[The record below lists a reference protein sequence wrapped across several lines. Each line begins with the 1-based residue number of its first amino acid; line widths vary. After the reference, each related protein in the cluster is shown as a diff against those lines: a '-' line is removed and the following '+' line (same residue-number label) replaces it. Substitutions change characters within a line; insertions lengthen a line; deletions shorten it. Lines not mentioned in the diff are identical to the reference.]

1 MGKNYASEEAGYFR
15 VKQSNSGSWVF
26 IDPSGKP
33 FVSLGLNHLD
43 DTDLRYPHN
52 VEVFDRKYGTRGKWA
67 KGVVRD
73 LEDLNF
79 NTIGWTGQYIS
90 GDWGKALDWFGDPID
105 LGHSTPWPDE
115 LLLDAG
121 MPYVVQIRVQEIE
134 DWNGHPAFR
143 DVYSEDFK
151 KYADWIARRMT
162 SDHKN
167 SRNLIGYFLVDIPSW
182 LPHASGR
189 FWPGFE
195 GLSPEEHDAKLF
207 EVATQYYKT
216 VTEAIRR
223 YDPNHLILGDRYNGN
238 KGIPEVVLRAMA
250 PFVDVLSVQY
260 FTGKTEEE
268 YAAMISDL
276 RRWHEI
282 TGKPVVIADIGNW
295 VPTEMNPHR
304 TSDMHTHAERGED
317 YAQGLARVMAEPW
330 IIGWHWC
337 GYIENLGRGW
347 GIKDPYDE
355 FYSDLTDRIREA
367 NAAAKDAIGKRME

>member
-1 MGKNYASEEAGYFR
+1 MSATDPQNQAFFR
-15 VKQSNSGSWVF
+15 VAQNSSGAWSF
-26 IDPSGKP
+26 IDPEGKP
-33 FVSLGLNHLD
+33 FVSLALNHID

-52 VEVFDRKYGTRGKWA
+52 VEVFERKYGSREAWT

-73 LEDLNF
+73 LQDLNF
-79 NTIGWTGQYIS
+79 NTIGWTSQYIS
-90 GDWGKALDWFGDPID
+90 GGWGEALDWFGDPVD
-105 LGHSTPWPDE
+105 LGHSLPWPDQH
-115 LLLDAG
+115 LLDAG

-143 DVYSEDFK
+143 DVFGEDFQ
-151 KYADWIARRMT
+151 KYADWIARRMV

-167 SRNLIGYFLVDIPSW
+167 SRNLIGYFLVDIPAW
-182 LPHASGR
+182 LPHAAGR

-195 GLSPEEHDAKLF
+195 GLSEEEHDKKLF

-216 VTEAIRR
+216 ITEAIRR

-238 KGIPEVVLRAMA
+238 KGIPEAPLRAMI

-260 FTGKTEEE
+260 FTGKSDEE
-268 YAAMISDL
+268 YKTMIEDL
-276 RRWHEI
+276 RRWHEL

-317 YAQGLARVMAEPW
+317 YANGLAKVMAEPW

-347 GIKDPYDE
+347 GIKDPQDE
-355 FYSDLTDRIREA
+355 FYTDMTDQIRDA
-367 NAAAKDAIGKRME
+367 NAKAQAAAEQRK